1 MKGDKLLEAYQDV
14 KSKGVGGEEAC
25 GVLKRQLGMGIENTP
40 IQSWIERR
48 NREEKVV
55 AKSKSTQKVYRV

>member
-1 MKGDKLLEAYQDV
+1 M
-14 KSKGVGGEEAC
+14 
-25 GVLKRQLGMGIENTP
+25 LKRQLGMGIENTP
-40 IQSWIERR
+40 IQGWIERR